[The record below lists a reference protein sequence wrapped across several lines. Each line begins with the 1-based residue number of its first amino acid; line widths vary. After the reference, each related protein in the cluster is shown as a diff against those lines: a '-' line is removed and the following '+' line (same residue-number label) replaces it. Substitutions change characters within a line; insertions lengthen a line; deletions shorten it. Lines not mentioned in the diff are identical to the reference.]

1 MFYLILNYVC
11 QYLLCELTIVLHMH
25 LLCRHEFKQNHGE
38 WIKTVKPSLD
48 PTVSSQ
54 VREVTAKEVEN
65 CQAVRNEM
73 RATLDLLLKV

>member
-1 MFYLILNYVC
+1 M
-11 QYLLCELTIVLHMH
+11 
-25 LLCRHEFKQNHGE
+25 
-38 WIKTVKPSLD
+38 KPSLD

-73 RATLDLLLKV
+73 RAALDLLLKV